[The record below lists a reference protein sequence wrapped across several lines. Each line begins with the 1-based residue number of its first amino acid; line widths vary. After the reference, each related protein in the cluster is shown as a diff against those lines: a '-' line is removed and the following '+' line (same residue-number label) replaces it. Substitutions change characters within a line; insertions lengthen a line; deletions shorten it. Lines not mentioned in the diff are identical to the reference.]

1 MASLFSAILPIVRNR
16 LIEPVPK
23 FWTDPELYE
32 MMYSGVRDLW
42 RDVVDLKQEHYLTI
56 DDTNVSMPANTG
68 ALAGVPADVHKIYLI
83 EPRDLT
89 ENGPHKGLTF
99 LPLDYNDDFFR
110 GARSRSSIEPSN
122 GVIYYAIHK
131 QGAPVGPP
139 EVLVAPKVSSPV
151 LLSFSYVPSL
161 GVLTPASPVPIPGE
175 ADNAIIAWTIAFAHA
190 KEDRIPDMNW
200 LTIYATEK
208 QHLLQS
214 LGLRQYQEPQF
225 VHAMFEDL
233 W

>member
-1 MASLFSAILPIVRNR
+1 MASLFSDILPVVRNR
-16 LIEPVPK
+16 LIEPVPR
-23 FWTDPELYE
+23 FWSDAELYE

-56 DDTNVSMPANTG
+56 DVTNVSLPANQG
-68 ALAGVPADVHKIYLI
+68 ALAGVPTDVHKIYLI
-83 EPRDLT
+83 EPRDLSD
-89 ENGPHKGLTF
+89 NGPNKGLSF
-99 LPLDYNDDFFR
+99 WPLDYNDDFFR
-110 GARSRSSIEPSN
+110 SARAGSAIEPTN

-131 QGAPVGPP
+131 QGAPVGAP
-139 EVLVAPKVSSPV
+139 EILVAPKVSSSVP
-151 LLSFSYVPSL
+151 LAFSYVPSL
-161 GVLTPASPVPIPGE
+161 GTLTPSSPVPIPGE
-175 ADNAIIAWTIAFAHA
+175 ADNAVIAWTIAFAHA

-225 VHAMFEDL
+225 VHAMFEEF